1 MSANNAQLIL
11 TYACRNIPAPPDW
24 DLSDLKLYH
33 AMRLLY
39 AEHGM
44 LIVGEDQARRE
55 REQLCAAWRKEKR
68 ELTDAV

>member
-1 MSANNAQLIL
+1 MGANNARLIL
-11 TYACRNIPAPPDW
+11 AYAFRNIPASDDW

-39 AEHGM
+39 TEHGM

-55 REQLCAAWRKEKR
+55 RQQLINAWEKEK
-68 ELTDAV
+68 THD

>member
-1 MSANNAQLIL
+1 MSANNARLIL
-11 TYACRNIPAPPDW
+11 AYAFRNIPAPAEW

-44 LIVGEDQARRE
+44 LIVGEDQARQE
-55 REQLCAAWRKEKR
+55 RQQLIEAWEKEKT
-68 ELTDAV
+68 E